1 MKSIIGTSNRI
12 LEVNL
17 TDQTVQVFDVSDRE
31 RKMYLGG
38 KGLGLKLLYDRMQPK
53 VDPFGEDN
61 YLAFMMGVLIGTD
74 APCSGRFA
82 GLTKS
87 PLTGI
92 MLSCSCGG
100 DFGTAFKTA
109 GYDGLLIKGIAKTPM
124 QLVIDEHGV
133 SFEKASHLWGLD
145 TVETQEQL
153 ALEKGAGAM
162 VIGPAGENR
171 VLFANIASGHR
182 YLGRGGMGAVM
193 GSKNLKA
200 VVARGKT
207 VKIVPVDKL
216 KFNQAKKTAV
226 KYIKNNH
233 FVGHLYRNYGTSA
246 NVNICNVG
254 GILPINNF
262 SDGNSEKA
270 IDVSGETIKEG
281 YHTTFSSCKSCTILC
296 GHKGTY
302 ADGSV
307 HQIPE
312 YESIGLLGTN
322 LGIFDIDKITEW
334 NDLCGRLGM
343 DTISAGGT
351 LAWVMEATEKGIYHS
366 NLKFES
372 PDNVSET
379 LTAIAFRRGKNADL
393 GNGTRLLSQKY
404 GGKDFAM
411 QVKGMELPAYDPRG
425 SWGQGLAYAVS
436 NRGGCHLS
444 ATTMVMEVFLGF
456 LNPFTTRVK
465 AHYVKYFEDLFSVA
479 NSFHTCSFTIFAYAL
494 EPPIVKLTPKWAL
507 QLTMRNIPKLA
518 TKLILLPSLV
528 NLYRSITGFQLSQA
542 DLLEAGERIQLLERY
557 MNTREGIGHKDDTLP
572 DRILKEFRNSD
583 KKRRRIPLEPML
595 KHYYKI
601 RGYDENG
608 VPKSSRLKK
617 FGITVK

>member
-1 MKSIIGTSNRI
+1 MKTIIGTNNRI
-12 LEVNL
+12 LEINL
-17 TDQTVQVFDVSDRE
+17 SDQSVQEFKVSDAD

-38 KGLGLKLLYDRMQPK
+38 KGLGLKLLYDRMKPHL
-53 VDPFGEDN
+53 DPLGDDN
-61 YLAFMMGVLIGTD
+61 YLAFMMGILIGTG

-92 MLSCSCGG
+92 MLACSCGG

-109 GYDGLLIKGIAKTPM
+109 GYDGLLIKGSAKAPT
-124 QLVIDEHGV
+124 QLIIDENGV
-133 SFEKASHLWGLD
+133 GFEKADDLWGLD
-145 TVETQEQL
+145 TVETQEKL
-153 ALEKGAGAM
+153 ALEKGHGAM
-162 VIGPAGENR
+162 VIGPAGENK
-171 VLFANIASGHR
+171 VCYANIASGHR

-193 GSKNLKA
+193 GAKNLKA
-200 VVARGKT
+200 ITAKGKT
-207 VKIVPVDKL
+207 VKIIPVDKATFD
-216 KFNQAKKTAV
+216 KTKKTAV
-226 KYIKNNH
+226 KYIKKNH

-246 NVNICNVG
+246 NVNICNIG

-262 SDGNSEKA
+262 SDGTSDKA
-270 IDVSGETIKEG
+270 IDVSGESIKET
-281 YHTTFSSCKSCTILC
+281 YKTTTSSCKSCTILC

-322 LGIFDIDKITEW
+322 LGIFDVDRITEW

-351 LAWVMEATEKGIYHS
+351 LAWAMEATEKGIYQS
-366 NLKFES
+366 DLKFES
-372 PDNVSET
+372 PNNVSET

-393 GNGTRLLSQKY
+393 ANGTRLLSQKY
-404 GGKDFAM
+404 GGKDFAI
-411 QVKGMELPAYDPRG
+411 QVKGLELPAYDPRG

-444 ATTMVMEVFLGF
+444 ATTMVMEVFMGF
-456 LNPFTTRVK
+456 LSPFTTRVK
-465 AHYVKYFEDLFSVA
+465 AHYVKFFEDLFSVA

-507 QLTMRNIPKLA
+507 QLTMRTMPKLA

-542 DLLEAGERIQLLERY
+542 DLQKAGERIQLLERY
-557 MNTREGIGHKDDTLP
+557 MNTREGITRGDDTLP
-572 DRILKEFRNSD
+572 DRILKEARKSD
-583 KKRRRIPLEPML
+583 KKKRLIPLEPML
-595 KHYYKI
+595 KNYYKI

-617 FGITVK
+617 LGITIK